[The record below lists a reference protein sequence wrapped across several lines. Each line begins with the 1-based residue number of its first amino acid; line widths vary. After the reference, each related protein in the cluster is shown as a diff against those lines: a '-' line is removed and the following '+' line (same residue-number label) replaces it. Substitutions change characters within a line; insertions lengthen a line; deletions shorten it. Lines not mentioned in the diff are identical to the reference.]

1 MRRLD
6 AGRLS
11 AIDRASS
18 RLSGSGGQARWRC
31 LEAVGLVASK
41 PGTSG
46 SVICQVGASHSAAR
60 CSSRVRS
67 RMFRVSAAA
76 RRNSAAASS
85 WRPEPGQQVAADAG
99 QVVVAG
105 QRRFGGEAVDN
116 LQAKDQ

>member
-1 MRRLD
+1 
-6 AGRLS
+6 
-11 AIDRASS
+11 
-18 RLSGSGGQARWRC
+18 
-31 LEAVGLVASK
+31 
-41 PGTSG
+41 
-46 SVICQVGASHSAAR
+46 
-60 CSSRVRS
+60 
-67 RMFRVSAAA
+67 MFRVSAAA